1 MDGSAGVGRPVRVLP
16 AREDVD
22 TILRGTGRVELRSEP
37 ALGVPVTPV
46 GRTLALGAGLA
57 LIPAAIGLAGLGRY
71 GWDRDELYFLAAA
84 HHPSLG
90 YVDFPPLTA
99 WIGWLVV
106 ELAGPTLGGL
116 RLATAVASWSSVVVI
131 ALIAREL
138 GGTFRAQAIAAA
150 AWACSPL
157 VLGGASIFHPTMLD
171 IGAQVAFA
179 WLATRAI
186 VREQP
191 RLWLLAGVVAGV
203 GIEAK
208 YTILLTL
215 AALAVAM
222 VATAA
227 GRDHLRS
234 PWLWAG
240 VGVAVL
246 LWVPNLAWQVQHGWP
261 SIAFS
266 SSQRAKTAADTPV
279 PAYLAETVLFAGAGA
294 VLAVVG
300 LRWLWRRGLAVL
312 ALVPLMV
319 YAGWLVERGRGY
331 YPVPPFALAV
341 AAGSIAAERRTRLL
355 AGAGA
360 VGVLTVVI
368 AGPVV
373 APVLPSRF
381 AIDHGY
387 VDAGFFKDE
396 FGWPELTDQVAAAWR
411 REGLRPNTAV
421 VLAEN
426 YGEAGALARFGP
438 ARGLPAPLS
447 GHLSW
452 QYWRPRSLPQRDA
465 LMVGFD
471 ATVLDRLC
479 ASWHADGTITNAAGV
494 DNEERGHVISRCR
507 LAAPLGTIWN
517 RAIARTEL

>member
-1 MDGSAGVGRPVRVLP
+1 M
-16 AREDVD
+16 
-22 TILRGTGRVELRSEP
+22 ELRSEP
-37 ALGVPVTPV
+37 ALEAPTTTV
-46 GRTLALGAGLA
+46 GRSLLLGAGLA
-57 LIPAAIGLAGLGRY
+57 LIPVAAGLAFLGRY
-71 GWDRDELYFLAAA
+71 GWHRDELYFLAAA

-106 ELAGPTLGGL
+106 QLAGPTLDGL
-116 RLATAVASWSSVVVI
+116 RATTAVVAWSSVVVV

-138 GGTFRAQAIAAA
+138 GGSLRAQTIAAA

-157 VLGGASIFHPTMLD
+157 VLGGGSLFHPTMLD
-171 IGAQVAFA
+171 VGAQVAFL

-191 RLWLLAGVVAGV
+191 RVWLIAGAVAGI

-215 AALAVAM
+215 AALAIALAV
-222 VATAA
+222 TST
-227 GRDHLRS
+227 GRAHLRS

-240 VGVAVL
+240 MAVAL
-246 LWVPNLAWQVQHGWP
+246 ALWVPNLVWQVQHDWP
-261 SIAFS
+261 SLAFS
-266 SSQRAKTAADTPV
+266 SSQRAKTAEDTPI
-279 PAYLAETVLFAGAGA
+279 PAYLGESVLFAGAGA
-294 VLAVVG
+294 VLAVIG

-312 ALVPLMV
+312 ALVPLLV

-331 YPVPPFALAV
+331 YPLPPLAVAV
-341 AAGSIAAERRTRLL
+341 AAGAIAAERRPRVL
-355 AGAGA
+355 AGAVA
-360 VGVLTVVI
+360 VGLVSLLV

-373 APVLPSRF
+373 VPMLPTRF

-411 REGLRPNTAV
+411 REGLTPDRAV
-421 VLAEN
+421 ILAGN
-426 YGEAGALARFGP
+426 YGEAGALAHFGP
-438 ARGLPAPLS
+438 TRGLPPPLS

-452 QYWRPRSLPQRDA
+452 QYWRPRALPQRDA

-471 ATVLDRLC
+471 PTVLDRLC
-479 ASWHADGTITNAAGV
+479 TAWHTDAVITNADGV
-494 DNEERGHVISRCR
+494 DNEERGRLIARCR
-507 LAAPLGTIWN
+507 LAAPLGTLWDG
-517 RAIARTEL
+517 AIARTDL

>member
-1 MDGSAGVGRPVRVLP
+1 
-16 AREDVD
+16 
-22 TILRGTGRVELRSEP
+22 VELRSESALEVP
-37 ALGVPVTPV
+37 AAPA
-46 GRTLALGAGLA
+46 GRTLLLGAGLA
-57 LIPAAIGLAGLGRY
+57 LIPAAIGLAVLGRY
-71 GWDRDELYFLAAA
+71 GWHRDELYFLAAA

-116 RLATAVASWSSVVVI
+116 RVATAVASWSSVIVV

-138 GGTFRAQAIAAA
+138 GGTLRAQAIAAA

-157 VLGGASIFHPTMLD
+157 VLGGGSLFHPTMLD
-171 IGAQVAFA
+171 IGAQVAFV

-191 RLWLLAGVVAGV
+191 RVWLIAGIVAGV

-215 AALAVAM
+215 AALAIAM
-222 VATAA
+222 AATAT
-227 GRDHLRS
+227 GRRHLRS
-234 PWLWAG
+234 PWLWGG
-240 VGVAVL
+240 VGVALL
-246 LWVPNLAWQVQHGWP
+246 LWVPNLVWQVQHDWP
-261 SIAFS
+261 SLAFS
-266 SSQRAKTAADTPV
+266 SSQRAQTAADTPV
-279 PAYLAETVLFAGAGA
+279 PAYLGESVLFAGAGA
-294 VLAVVG
+294 VLAIVG
-300 LRWLWRRGLAVL
+300 LRWLWTRGLAVL
-312 ALVPLMV
+312 ALVPLLV
-319 YAGWLVERGRGY
+319 YAGWLLERGRGY
-331 YPVPPFALAV
+331 YPVPPFAVAV
-341 AAGSIAAERRTRLL
+341 AAGSIAAAHRPRVL

-360 VGVLTVVI
+360 VGLLTLLI

-373 APVLPSRF
+373 VPVLPTRF

-411 REGLRPNTAV
+411 RDGLQPATAV

-452 QYWRPRSLPQRDA
+452 QYWRPRDLPQREA

-471 ATVLDRLC
+471 PSVLGRLC
-479 ASWHADGTITNAAGV
+479 ATWHTDATISNAEGV
-494 DNEERGHVISRCR
+494 DNEERGRVIARCR
-507 LAAPLGTIWN
+507 LVAPLGTMWD